1 MSGFIFSTLMVSLF
15 VIKNDMQ
22 GLAAAA
28 SPVSG
33 SIQREEI

>member
-15 VIKNDMQ
+15 VIKNDIQ
-22 GLAAAA
+22 GLAAA